1 MRRPAGIG
9 SGMGGA
15 MITIKRQVWMLAVL
29 AALAAVLGGCAAVQK
44 EIGLAGSSAARYYQ
58 FEDILIPGD
67 LKMDTKRSFVHDA
80 GGFKAGT
87 LYLSGYVDVDS
98 LVAFFS
104 DAMLKDG
111 WQLKSS
117 FRYPKTM
124 DLFEKPKKVCLIIIE
139 EGVLN
144 TRVEVWVSP
153 LL

>member
-1 MRRPAGIG
+1 
-9 SGMGGA
+9 
-15 MITIKRQVWMLAVL
+15 MIKVKRHVWILALLV
-29 AALAAVLGGCAAVQK
+29 ALAPVLGGCAAVQK
-44 EIGLAGSSAARYYQ
+44 EIGLAGSPAARYYQ
-58 FEDILIPGD
+58 FEDILIPGE
-67 LKMDTKRSFVHDA
+67 LKMDAKRSFIHDTS
-80 GGFKAGT
+80 GFKAGT

-104 DAMLKDG
+104 DSMLKDG

-124 DLFEKPKKVCLIIIE
+124 YLFEKPRKVCIVIIE

-153 LL
+153 QL

>member
-1 MRRPAGIG
+1 
-9 SGMGGA
+9 
-15 MITIKRQVWMLAVL
+15 MITIKRHVWMLAL
-29 AALAAVLGGCAAVQK
+29 LMALAPAMGGCSAVKK
-44 EIGLAGSSAARYYQ
+44 EVGLAGSTPAARYYQ
-58 FEDILIPGD
+58 FEDILIPGE
-67 LKMDTKRSFVHDA
+67 LKMDEKRSFVQDA
-80 GGFKAGT
+80 SGFKAGT

-124 DLFEKPKKVCLIIIE
+124 YLFEKPKKVCIIIIE